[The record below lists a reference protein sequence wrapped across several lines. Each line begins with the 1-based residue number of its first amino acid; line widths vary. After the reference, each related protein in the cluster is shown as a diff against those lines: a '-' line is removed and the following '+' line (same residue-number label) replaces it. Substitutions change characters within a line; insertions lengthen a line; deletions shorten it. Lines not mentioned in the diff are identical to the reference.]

1 MFLGFLVFIVVHS
14 PGTQAKIFF
23 LTSAIFLVASSLFSV
38 VLMSSVWAGPAVT
51 SSTAS
56 SMSTTLPRVL
66 TNSGTRAG
74 LGVALPSLQIPQI
87 LQQSPRGSVGVLRGG
102 RSLMQGATQGALKRV
117 PAGRLLL
124 PLALGGLL
132 WRGWPWRTC
141 YPGAKRTLENS
152 LSGKWSAGSTLMTTR
167 KHTSQSA
174 RRRDPDA
181 AANAAAAARAAAASS
196 VEELREDYE
205 LALAAYLAIT
215 PRQWRWRMQLY
226 IHAPL
231 LLDKLERVPRQ
242 RLIEDIAAKL
252 DLRSRRDPTKT
263 SILSSRKQSLYI
275 FIVYMMSL
283 DPPSQVEVARRLGL
297 HPTKVNSTIT
307 AIQIFLRRHAHSLA
321 SPTVDSSIALG
332 IAPGITPGITSKTVQ
347 PYDHS
352 KDNLRVVAGHQNDSE
367 RGSSRELVVS
377 ASSSEGSGH
386 AWSELPLLI
395 EEYRVLPLQQW
406 RRGMG
411 SLFSNIS
418 GANSDVDTEESMAA
432 EEPAAIETVFRGLSP
447 EQLLGFIET
456 LTIEGYPAEL
466 AQFVYLSFVLQGA
479 SDALDTDEHF
489 VHEMSQKTG
498 VSDDVIR
505 RQLAALREFGVYLLT
520 AQNRKTPSV
529 DGDSPSSSHAL
540 LLSQLEGP
548 LSVLIEEYESMPHQ
562 RWHNRNSS
570 LLADDPVKLEVLSNI
585 PRKSILEAIE
595 KDHGGSQS
603 GADDH
608 AQRLKGIRA
617 QYVYLSYLMKL
628 GPPKEQSLL
637 ALAEMF
643 EVSDTTLRG
652 LTSSISKS
660 LDQLSSSAHSED
672 VESQKF
678 WVELEDKVAHLTD
691 LYVDMPH
698 NQWLERMTL
707 VVRDSAEREALMST
721 PREDHLRAIDE
732 YSHTLLRHTGGR
744 GDSHYFEIRALSYQ
758 YVFLAHM
765 MRLAPEENRSE
776 THLTHYLAYTLNYH
790 NRVMNHISV
799 ALKSL
804 AQRLARHERGRGS
817 EEYKNARVK
826 IAIKANRRHLVNSP
840 EWGVVDGSILAR
852 RHAQYV
858 ELRRRMLKIN
868 SEELRKRLQDLLPG
882 KALPKSLKPRMVLN
896 YLETQFSQ
904 GPVHLFLA
912 YDLAIAPRSYR
923 RIIEGYYPNTD
934 LSEDTGVTK
943 EIIDQLDSLAQR
955 GFHIEYLS
963 IGEYSLE
970 NSFLNK
976 AYWAPWQKKAIQR
989 KILRWHHIDPDHAE
1003 SFIEGVKQLRGRYRA
1018 EGQGLYERQLQD
1030 PRAWYKELVLAGYL
1044 YYGNDFAIKDAY
1056 RHQKVPPLYT
1066 LYFQR
1071 AEVRDDFMALVEQS
1085 SIPY

>member
-1 MFLGFLVFIVVHS
+1 MFTVVHRL
-14 PGTQAKIFF
+14 GTQAKIFF
-23 LTSAIFLVASSLFSV
+23 LISAVFLVASSLFSV
-38 VLMSSVWAGPAVT
+38 VFISSAWAGPSVT

-66 TNSGTRAG
+66 TNSATRAG
-74 LGVALPSLQIPQI
+74 LRVALPSIQIPQT
-87 LQQSPRGSVGVLRGG
+87 LQSPRGLGGVLRGG
-102 RSLMQGATQGALKRV
+102 RSLMKGATKGATKGAIKGALGRV
-117 PAGRLLL
+117 PAGRLLV
-124 PLALGGLL
+124 PLAVGGLL
-132 WRGWPWRTC
+132 WRGWPWRTG

-152 LSGKWSAGSTLMTTR
+152 LSGKWSAGPTLMTTR

-174 RRRDPDA
+174 RRRDPDV
-181 AANAAAAARAAAASS
+181 AANAAAARAAAALS

-226 IHAPL
+226 IKAPL
-231 LLDKLERVPRQ
+231 LLDELERVPRQ

-252 DLRSRRDPTKT
+252 DLRSRRSPTKT
-263 SILSSRKQSLYI
+263 SVLSSKKQGLYI

-283 DPPSQVEVARRLGL
+283 DPPSQVEVARRLGI
-297 HPTKVNSTIT
+297 PSSNVRSMIS
-307 AIQIFLRRHAHSLA
+307 AIQQIILRRRAHSLA
-321 SPTVDSSIALG
+321 SPTVDSSIASGIARG
-332 IAPGITPGITSKTVQ
+332 IAPGIASKTVQ

-352 KDNLRVVAGHQNDSE
+352 KDNLRVVAGHQNDRE
-367 RGSSRELVVS
+367 RGSSRGLVVS
-377 ASSSEGSGH
+377 ASSFEGSGH
-386 AWSELPLLI
+386 AWPELSLLI
-395 EEYRVLPLQQW
+395 EEYRVLPVQQW
-406 RRGMG
+406 RRSMG

-418 GANSDVDTEESMAA
+418 GANSDVDTESMAMA
-432 EEPAAIETVFRGLSP
+432 VKPAAIETVLRGLSP

-489 VHEMSQKTG
+489 VHEISQKTG

-520 AQNRKTPSV
+520 AQNRKTPPV
-529 DGDSPSSSHAL
+529 GGDLPSSSHVL
-540 LLSQLEGP
+540 LVSQLEGP

-595 KDHGGSQS
+595 KDHGGSKS
-603 GADDH
+603 GANDH
-608 AQRLKGIRA
+608 AQQRLKGIRA

-628 GPPKEQSLL
+628 GPPKKQSLL
-637 ALAEMF
+637 VLAKVL
-643 EVSDTTLRG
+643 EVSSTTLRE
-652 LTSSISKS
+652 LTSSITRL
-660 LDQLSSSAHSED
+660 LDQLSSGTYSEE

-678 WVELEDKVAHLTD
+678 RVELEGKVAHLTD
-691 LYVDMPH
+691 LYVDMPY

-707 VVRDSAEREALMST
+707 VVRDSVEREALMST

-732 YSHTLLRHTGGR
+732 YSHTLSRHTGGR

-765 MRLAPEENRSE
+765 MRLAPKENRSDV
-776 THLTHYLAYTLNYH
+776 HLTRYLAYTFSYH
-790 NRVMNHISV
+790 HRVINHISV
-799 ALKSL
+799 ALRSL
-804 AQRLARHERGRGS
+804 AQRFARHERSRGS
-817 EEYKNARVK
+817 EAHKNARVGIRIETNK
-826 IAIKANRRHLVNSP
+826 LRLVNSP
-840 EWGVVDGSILAR
+840 EWGVVDESILVR
-852 RHAQYV
+852 RYNHYAG
-858 ELRRRMLKIN
+858 LRKRMLEID

-882 KALPKSLKPRMVLN
+882 KVLPKSLKPRMVLN

-904 GPVHLFLA
+904 GPAHLFLA

-923 RIIEGYYPNTD
+923 GIIEGYYPNVD
-934 LSEDTGVTK
+934 LSEDIGVTK

-963 IGEYSLE
+963 IGEYSL
-970 NSFLNK
+970 LNK
-976 AYWAPWQKKAIQR
+976 VYWGAPWRTKAMQQ
-989 KILRWHHIDPDHAE
+989 KILHWHHIDPDHAE
-1003 SFIEGVKQLRGRYRA
+1003 SFIEGVEQLRGRYRA
-1018 EGQGLYERQLQD
+1018 ESQVLYGSQLQD
-1030 PRAWYKELVLAGYL
+1030 PRARYKELVLAGYL
-1044 YYGNDFAIKDAY
+1044 YYGHDFAIEDAY
-1056 RHQKVPPLYT
+1056 TDKVPPFYT

-1071 AEVRDDFMALVEQS
+1071 AEVRDDFMALVAQL
-1085 SIPY
+1085 SIPPH

>member
-1 MFLGFLVFIVVHS
+1 MFVVVHS

-23 LTSAIFLVASSLFSV
+23 LILAVFLVASSLFSV

-66 TNSGTRAG
+66 TNSGARVG
-74 LGVALPSLQIPQI
+74 LRVALPSMQIPQI
-87 LQQSPRGSVGVLRGG
+87 LQQSPRGSGGVLRGG
-102 RSLMQGATQGALKRV
+102 RSLMQGATKGAIKGATQGALKRV

-124 PLALGGLL
+124 PLAVGGLL
-132 WRGWPWRTC
+132 WRGWPWRTG

-167 KHTSQSA
+167 QHTSQSA
-174 RRRDPDA
+174 RRRDPDV
-181 AANAAAAARAAAASS
+181 AANAAAAGAAAASS

-226 IHAPL
+226 IDAPL

-252 DLRSRRDPTKT
+252 DLRGRRYSARTG
-263 SILSSRKQSLYI
+263 ILSSKKKGLYI

-283 DPPSQVEVARRLGL
+283 DPPSQVEVARRLGI
-297 HPTKVNSTIT
+297 PSSNVQSMIT
-307 AIQIFLRRHAHSLA
+307 AIQIILRRHADSLA
-321 SPTVDSSIALG
+321 SPTTVASSIAPG
-332 IAPGITPGITSKTVQ
+332 IAPGIALGITSKTVQ
-347 PYDHS
+347 PYDH
-352 KDNLRVVAGHQNDSE
+352 
-367 RGSSRELVVS
+367 
-377 ASSSEGSGH
+377 
-386 AWSELPLLI
+386 
-395 EEYRVLPLQQW
+395 
-406 RRGMG
+406 
-411 SLFSNIS
+411 
-418 GANSDVDTEESMAA
+418 
-432 EEPAAIETVFRGLSP
+432 
-447 EQLLGFIET
+447 
-456 LTIEGYPAEL
+456 
-466 AQFVYLSFVLQGA
+466 
-479 SDALDTDEHF
+479 
-489 VHEMSQKTG
+489 
-498 VSDDVIR
+498 
-505 RQLAALREFGVYLLT
+505 
-520 AQNRKTPSV
+520 
-529 DGDSPSSSHAL
+529 
-540 LLSQLEGP
+540 LEGP
-548 LSVLIEEYESMPHQ
+548 LSVLIEEYESMSNQ
-562 RWHNRNSS
+562 RWRDLNSS

-628 GPPKEQSLL
+628 GPPKEQFLS
-637 ALAEMF
+637 ALANML
-643 EVSDTTLRG
+643 EVSNTVLRE
-652 LTSSISKS
+652 LTSSIPRS
-660 LDQLSSSAHSED
+660 LDQLSSSAHSEE

-678 WVELEDKVAHLTD
+678 WVELEGKVAPLAD

-707 VVRDSAEREALMST
+707 VVRDSAEREALMNI

-732 YSHTLLRHTGGR
+732 YSHTLSRHTGGR

-776 THLTHYLAYTLNYH
+776 THLTRYLAYTLNYH
-790 NRVMNHISV
+790 HRVMNYIAV
-799 ALKSL
+799 ALRS
-804 AQRLARHERGRGS
+804 LARHERGRGS
-817 EEYKNARVK
+817 EEYKNARVG

-840 EWGVVDGSILAR
+840 EWGVVDESILAR
-852 RHAQYV
+852 RHEQYV

-912 YDLAIAPRSYR
+912 YDLAIAPKSYR
-923 RIIEGYYPNTD
+923 RIIEGYYPNAD

-943 EIIDQLDSLAQR
+943 EIIDQLDFLAQR

-963 IGEYSLE
+963 IGEYSLLDKE
-970 NSFLNK
+970 
-976 AYWAPWQKKAIQR
+976 YWAPWRTKAIQQ
-989 KILRWHHIDPDHAE
+989 KILHGHYIDPDHAE
-1003 SFIEGVKQLRGRYRA
+1003 SFIEGVEQLRDRYYA
-1018 EGQGLYERQLQD
+1018 EAQALYGRQLQD
-1030 PRAWYKELVLAGYL
+1030 PRARYKELVLAGYL
-1044 YYGNDFAIKDAY
+1044 YYGDGFTIEDAY
-1056 RHQKVPPLYT
+1056 TRKAPPLYT

-1085 SIPY
+1085 SIPPH